1 MKVALK
7 IEDIKPEFKLAL
19 NVQKPTNYCE
29 TMQRE
34 KKKYEINL
42 LFYRLAVT
50 LKIGDSYT
58 VILMD
63 LLLK

>member
-19 NVQKPTNYCE
+19 NVQKATNYCE

-34 KKKYEINL
+34 KKSMKLICC
-42 LFYRLAVT
+42 FT
-50 LKIGDSYT
+50 D
-58 VILMD
+58 
-63 LLLK
+63 

>member
-34 KKKYEINL
+34 K
-42 LFYRLAVT
+42 
-50 LKIGDSYT
+50 
-58 VILMD
+58 
-63 LLLK
+63 